1 MSKTSAGSQSLA
13 EQLTAQ
19 EVLKELDGVTEWRFF
34 GLCLG
39 IPLDELQKST
49 ERKDIVHKWLEMGQ
63 ASWQKLVNALIS
75 YARQLN
81 NTPKPRRQGVRCTNS
96 ALVCTS
102 FTGVQENG
110 AICWSNAK
118 LQRF

>member
-1 MSKTSAGSQSLA
+1 MLKWGSQSLA
-13 EQLTAQ
+13 EQLTGQ

-63 ASWQKLVNALIS
+63 ASWQKLVN
-75 YARQLN
+75 
-81 NTPKPRRQGVRCTNS
+81 G
-96 ALVCTS
+96 LV
-102 FTGVQENG
+102 GAVQMAV
-110 AICWSNAK
+110 AIKIASK
-118 LQRF
+118 FGK